1 MKSKPRTPFLRATVT
16 GLTPGRAR
24 PLVLA
29 LSCVLLT
36 ACASVGPDYRE
47 PPPVDVGSGWSLPLA
62 SESQSA
68 DLSQWWSALDDPIL
82 DRLMATALAQNLD
95 LRHAAARID
104 EARALRDRVAGEALP
119 TAAAGASVNRRRQS
133 ENGPLPVGSIPG
145 LDATQTIY
153 DAGFDAAWE
162 ADLFGAK
169 RRALEGASA
178 RLQATEA
185 EAQGIRMRIV
195 AEVARTWFTA
205 VGARYE
211 LHAQQATL
219 DTLQQTLELVRL
231 RHALGDASAADV
243 EAAYAQWTAVNALI
257 PDIQAR
263 QRAAILSLGVL
274 LGAPPERELAL
285 LDGPLTPSTLR
296 ALPVGERAEMLRR
309 RPDVLAAERRLA
321 ASSADIG
328 VATAELF
335 PKLSIGVGGGFQAL
349 STGDWFDA
357 SSSRFSILPLISWR
371 LFDGGRVRAEI
382 RAREAAER
390 QAALAYEQAVLTALG
405 DAERALGDYHGGLDT
420 LERRGMALDAA
431 RTTYGHTRT
440 RYAAGDIAVRD
451 RDGWFAVL
459 GRADDVMNVA
469 GHRIGTADV
478 EGSLIRHPAVAESA
492 VVGLPDPVKGERI
505 KAFVVLKAGFEE
517 GAGLIASL
525 KDHVRQDLGPIAQPS
540 EIEIRK
546 TLPKTRSGKIVRRY
560 LKAVEMGEDPGDL
573 STLAD

>member
-1 MKSKPRTPFLRATVT
+1 
-16 GLTPGRAR
+16 
-24 PLVLA
+24 
-29 LSCVLLT
+29 
-36 ACASVGPDYRE
+36 DI
-47 PPPVDVGSGWSLPLA
+47 GSGWTLPLA
-62 SESQSA
+62 SASQSA
-68 DLSQWWSALDDPIL
+68 DLSQWWSALDDPAL
-82 DRLMATALAQNLD
+82 DRLMVTALAQNLD
-95 LRHAAARID
+95 LRQAAARID

-119 TAAAGASVNRRRQS
+119 TVGAGVSVNRRRQS

-169 RRALEGASA
+169 RRALEGAGA

-185 EAQGIRMRIV
+185 EAQGVRMRIV

-390 QAALAYEQAVLTALG
+390 QAALAYEQAVLTALVDADPANNPASWQWVAGSGADAAPYFRIFNPVTQGEKFDPKG
-405 DAERALGDYHGGLDT
+405 DYVRRFVPELAELGDRFIHRPWDAPASELKQAGIVLGQNYPKPVVALDFG
-420 LERRGMALDAA
+420 RRRALDAF
-431 RTTYGHTRT
+431 
-440 RYAAGDIAVRD
+440 AALR
-451 RDGWFAVL
+451 
-459 GRADDVMNVA
+459 
-469 GHRIGTADV
+469 
-478 EGSLIRHPAVAESA
+478 
-492 VVGLPDPVKGERI
+492 
-505 KAFVVLKAGFEE
+505 
-517 GAGLIASL
+517 
-525 KDHVRQDLGPIAQPS
+525 S
-540 EIEIRK
+540 E
-546 TLPKTRSGKIVRRY
+546 
-560 LKAVEMGEDPGDL
+560 
-573 STLAD
+573 

>member
-68 DLSQWWSALDDPIL
+68 DVSQWWSALDDPIL

-95 LRHAAARID
+95 LRQAAARID

-185 EAQGIRMRIV
+185 EAQGVRMRIV

-211 LHAQQATL
+211 LHAQRATL
-219 DTLQQTLELVRL
+219 DTLQQTFELVRL

-431 RTTYGHTRT
+431 RTSYGHAKA
-440 RYAAGDIAVRD
+440 RYAAGDIALVELLAAQRSLHEAETAAA
-451 RDGWFAVL
+451 RAHTTAAVQLVALYKALGGGW
-459 GRADDVMNVA
+459 DVSTTASTATHPLRGAAAPVA
-469 GHRIGTADV
+469 FSSR
-478 EGSLIRHPAVAESA
+478 
-492 VVGLPDPVKGERI
+492 
-505 KAFVVLKAGFEE
+505 
-517 GAGLIASL
+517 
-525 KDHVRQDLGPIAQPS
+525 
-540 EIEIRK
+540 
-546 TLPKTRSGKIVRRY
+546 
-560 LKAVEMGEDPGDL
+560 
-573 STLAD
+573 